1 MDITLTPAID
11 HSVAYNGDRQFFS
24 GEEDPLFL
32 QHANDWLE
40 QLNLKRYI
48 RLWLNNL
55 EGNSTFISR
64 FLVDIEP
71 PSLRSNEFPEK
82 LIERIARFVSLIPH
96 KSICKLLDNTE
107 EFHMTSQQFLDAKMG
122 DDHAILLC
130 NYFNAI
136 DKMDGHTDW

>member
-1 MDITLTPAID
+1 MID
-11 HSVAYNGDRQFFS
+11 NSVAYNGDRKFFG

-55 EGNSTFISR
+55 EGNSIFISR
-64 FLVDIEP
+64 YLLDVEP
-71 PSLRSNEFPEK
+71 PPLRPSEHPEK
-82 LIERIARFVSLIPH
+82 WIERTARFVSLIPH
-96 KSICKLLDNTE
+96 KSLCRLLDNTE

-136 DKMDGHTDW
+136 DHADGRNDW